1 MLGYI
6 YLVTNRVNGKIYVGQ
21 HKKQQFD
28 SSYKGSGNLIRQA
41 IKKYG
46 KDKFD
51 VVMIDT
57 ADTKEELN
65 QKEVFYIE
73 TLNCKDHNIGYN
85 IADGGGGGNLNVEC
99 YWKHN
104 EMPDEMKQKMSIAAK
119 KRYEDPEERRKCSE
133 NHADFSGEKHPMYG
147 KHHTEEARRK
157 ISEAAKSRKLSDE
170 TKEKKSKSLKER
182 WADPE
187 FRKMMLDAR
196 KKKGGEKC

>member
-1 MLGYI
+1 MIGYI

-28 SSYKGSGNLIRQA
+28 PSYKGSGRLIVKA

-73 TLNCKDHNIGYN
+73 ALNCKDHKIGYN
-85 IADGGGGGNLNVEC
+85 VADGGEWAPVL
-99 YWKHN
+99 
-104 EMPDEMKQKMSIAAK
+104 
-119 KRYEDPEERRKCSE
+119 
-133 NHADFSGEKHPMYG
+133 SGEKNGMYG
-147 KHHTEEARRK
+147 KHHTEETK
-157 ISEAAKSRKLSDE
+157 QLLSENKQGEKHPFYGKKRPEHSDTMKAKWE
-170 TKEKKSKSLKER
+170 EIKKSDKMNKIKQERSQRFKEL
-182 WADPE
+182 WQDPE
-187 FRKMMLDAR
+187 FRKKMLDTR
-196 KKKGGEKC
+196 KKKGGEK